1 MIIISKSMIALSAL
15 MSAGIV
21 AAVDMSGLQAP
32 EATAAAQVAERFPV
46 TSEMFAPVPM
56 THFVAQRIAVQ
67 EPVADGSKGDKLPV
81 ADSCSRQDWPYIS
94 QQCLVS
100 ADGGPVRRI
109 SRVIAIERRVG
120 DNMSELMRVPVADLA
135 QR

>member
-21 AAVDMSGLQAP
+21 AAVDIGGVQAP
-32 EATAAAQVAERFPV
+32 ETTAAVQVSERFPV
-46 TSEMFAPVPM
+46 TSEMFSPVPM
-56 THFVAQRIAVQ
+56 TQFIAQKFA
-67 EPVADGSKGDKLPV
+67 ADGSKADKLPM
-81 ADSCSRQDWPYIS
+81 ADSCVSQDWPYIA

-100 ADGGPVRRI
+100 ADGAPVRKV
-109 SRVIAIERRVG
+109 SRVITIERRLG
-120 DNMSELMRVPVADLA
+120 DNASELTRVPLAELA

>member
-21 AAVDMSGLQAP
+21 AAVDISGVQAP
-32 EATAAAQVAERFPV
+32 DTTAAIQVAERFPV
-46 TSEMFAPVPM
+46 TSEMLTPVPM
-56 THFVAQRIAVQ
+56 SQFVAQKLA
-67 EPVADGSKGDKLPV
+67 VADGGKGDKLPMV
-81 ADSCSRQDWPYIS
+81 DSCDRQDWPYIA

-100 ADGGPVRRI
+100 ADGAPVRKV
-109 SRVIAIERRVG
+109 SRVITIERRLG
-120 DNMSELMRVPVADLA
+120 DNVSELTRVPVADLA